1 MRNGG
6 AATRSRNDEIGPAAF
21 ERIAVIGGGAWGTAI
36 ALTAVIRGEPIDE
49 AITRLMRSDLRAEPP
64 SLEHLRIPHPAV
76 TA

>member
-21 ERIAVIGGGAWGTAI
+21 ERIAVIGGGAWDAAI
-36 ALTAVIRGEPIDE
+36 ALTAVIRDE